1 MNKETYLKS
10 GFNSYF
16 DKYYSEDYIY
26 GFLENGTSIEISDLC
41 IEKTDYDNT
50 SHNINVFSGIYE
62 YIKLPV
68 QFNTAFLIR
77 KNSKMDEFFS
87 SRIEID
93 SAEFEKVFDCFEE
106 SSEGDEIKVMEL
118 LTSDIIE
125 KILEFAKNT
134 SLENKLTIKFKNNEL
149 FFAIDG
155 DNQFEIPK
163 IKSFVDK
170 ETLKKYY
177 NIVDYSIQLA
187 NLFVDRIKELNG

>member
-68 QFNTAFLIR
+68 QL
-77 KNSKMDEFFS
+77 
-87 SRIEID
+87 
-93 SAEFEKVFDCFEE
+93 
-106 SSEGDEIKVMEL
+106 
-118 LTSDIIE
+118 SDIIE